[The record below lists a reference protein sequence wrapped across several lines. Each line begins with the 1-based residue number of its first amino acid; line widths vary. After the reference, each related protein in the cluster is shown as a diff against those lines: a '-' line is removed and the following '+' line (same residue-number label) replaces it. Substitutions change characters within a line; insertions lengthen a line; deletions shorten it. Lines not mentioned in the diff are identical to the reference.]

1 MTASQIPACGMHTF
15 LQRSDSFRV
24 KTIHAGTSS
33 KSKSSSEYQVDT
45 IMKIHGL
52 QKMTL
57 LDYPGYVACTVFLG
71 GCDFRCP
78 YCHNFELACGA
89 AQPVMDDEELFA
101 FLKKRKGLLDGV
113 AITGGEPCLHKDL
126 PELLRGIR
134 ALGFRTKLDTNGYH
148 PEMLRHVLDEGLV
161 DYVAMDIKN
170 SPAKYA
176 ETAGFRYFSVEESAA
191 GSESGADTVDAAASG
206 ADTDAAVNSGTHTAA
221 APLTDENRSDADP
234 ALTASGTRTVSSP
247 YTSGDLTNRILNLG
261 KIKESIS
268 LLINGTVDYEFR
280 TTVVKEFH
288 TAEDFFE
295 IGEMIRGA
303 EHYYL
308 QCFTDRDTVPYGNL
322 HAPSVET
329 LQKYWRIMLDFVP
342 GTELRGIN
350 EPA

>member
-1 MTASQIPACGMHTF
+1 
-15 LQRSDSFRV
+15 
-24 KTIHAGTSS
+24 
-33 KSKSSSEYQVDT
+33 
-45 IMKIHGL
+45 MKIHGL

-78 YCHNFELACGA
+78 YCHNSELINGA
-89 AQPVMDDEELFA
+89 APPVMDDTELFA
-101 FLKKRKGLLDGV
+101 FLNKRKGLLDGV

-126 PELLRGIR
+126 PDLLREIR

-148 PEMLRHVLDEGLV
+148 PNMLRRVLEEGLV

-176 ETAGFRYFSVEESAA
+176 WTAGFPYFSVEES
-191 GSESGADTVDAAASG
+191 GEPVPEQS
-206 ADTDAAVNSGTHTAA
+206 
-221 APLTDENRSDADP
+221 APDDYSSDDLTD
-234 ALTASGTRTVSSP
+234 
-247 YTSGDLTNRILNLG
+247 RILHLG
-261 KIKESIS
+261 KIKESIA
-268 LLINGTVDYEFR
+268 LLMNGTVDYEFR
-280 TTVVKEFH
+280 TTVVKELH
-288 TAEDFFE
+288 TAEDFFA

-303 EHYYL
+303 DRYYL